1 MWAWVLADI
10 RAVSAALF
18 LAGSPDGWRKRSAG
32 LLLTILSFCSG
43 AGLVHAQSDSSLQQ
57 DQAHAAVQR
66 IEPMVHQ
73 GHLSMDIDIEM
84 SLSHAMT
91 EALRRGVPLTF
102 TIEVQIDQ
110 PRWWWFDKVLVDAR
124 LTRRVSFNTLTRQ
137 WRVSIGDLGLVVA
150 SYDEAL
156 DLVRRV
162 RGWEVAPMDRFES
175 GTDYK
180 GQVRIMLDATQLSR
194 PMQLDANK
202 RSDWTLIS
210 PWREFEFS
218 VGRQGAGS

>member
-1 MWAWVLADI
+1 VRALAIHAIVKTGFDHLVSG
-10 RAVSAALF
+10 RAIQLF
-18 LAGSPDGWRKRSAG
+18 KVC
-32 LLLTILSFCSG
+32 LLLGFVWFG
-43 AGLVHAQSDSSLQQ
+43 AGGGQAYGQASDAELPDHAQAS
-57 DQAHAAVQR
+57 VQR
-66 IEPMVHQ
+66 IEPLVHQ

-84 SLSHAMT
+84 SLSHSMA
-91 EALRRGVPLTF
+91 EALKRGVALTF
-102 TIEVQIDQ
+102 TIEVEINQ

-150 SYDEAL
+150 TYNEAL

-162 RGWEVAPMDRFES
+162 RGWEVAPIDRFES
-175 GTDYK
+175 DADYK
-180 GQVRIMLDATQLSR
+180 GRVRIMLDATQLSR

-218 VGRQGAGS
+218 VGRERDNS